1 MTVPRKVRLCHHV
14 ITVLLHR
21 AARLFKHWSCATS
34 SSAPLPNPPS
44 RPPTQS
50 DLFQDDLY
58 PDTAGPD
65 PALEAEEWFAGKN
78 GGPILISL
86 KDGYVSTKN
95 RDLKVVKANVLETKP
110 APKAEPPPTV
120 PKHVSPQPS
129 AVSANVRASRLPLQ
143 RSSLFSLC
151 PRGELKKKKSFFAD
165 SHQPRSLLRLE
176 WFRKAGDQHIVCSL
190 EQQRENESC
199 PTVDGL
205 QRLIAVDSDY
215 YSQLSAGLQESD
227 VIIVLFFLVGI
238 FYTSPV

>member
-1 MTVPRKVRLCHHV
+1 MTVPRKVRLSHHV
-14 ITVLLHR
+14 ITMLLHR
-21 AARLFKHWSCATS
+21 AACLFKRSSC
-34 SSAPLPNPPS
+34 APLPH
-44 RPPTQS
+44 TQS

-129 AVSANVRASRLPLQ
+129 AVSANVRASRFPLQ
-143 RSSLFSLC
+143 RSSLFSPC
-151 PRGELKKKKSFFAD
+151 PQGKPKKK
-165 SHQPRSLLRLE
+165 
-176 WFRKAGDQHIVCSL
+176 
-190 EQQRENESC
+190 
-199 PTVDGL
+199 
-205 QRLIAVDSDY
+205 
-215 YSQLSAGLQESD
+215 
-227 VIIVLFFLVGI
+227 FFLLTLVNRAHYYGWNDLGKLGI
-238 FYTSPV
+238 ST

>member
-1 MTVPRKVRLCHHV
+1 M
-14 ITVLLHR
+14 LLY
-21 AARLFKHWSCATS
+21 
-34 SSAPLPNPPS
+34 PP
-44 RPPTQS
+44 PPTPTQS

-129 AVSANVRASRLPLQ
+129 AVSANVRASR
-143 RSSLFSLC
+143 
-151 PRGELKKKKSFFAD
+151 
-165 SHQPRSLLRLE
+165 
-176 WFRKAGDQHIVCSL
+176 
-190 EQQRENESC
+190 
-199 PTVDGL
+199 
-205 QRLIAVDSDY
+205 
-215 YSQLSAGLQESD
+215 
-227 VIIVLFFLVGI
+227 
-238 FYTSPV
+238 